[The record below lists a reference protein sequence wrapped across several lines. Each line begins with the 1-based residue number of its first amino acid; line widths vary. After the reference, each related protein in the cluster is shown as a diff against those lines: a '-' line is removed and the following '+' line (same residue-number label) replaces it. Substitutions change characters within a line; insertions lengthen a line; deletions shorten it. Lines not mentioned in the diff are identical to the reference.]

1 MLAYKYSS
9 YIHETHWSMIIRSC
23 HPQIFTKI
31 EPIWR
36 WEHTRLL
43 FQANDY
49 WVLITTLYNI
59 LYKVVI
65 SMCPSLNST
74 CDFVLNS
81 CYTVMLTKPANEQLT
96 YTHRVKTICIPVSA
110 GYYHTII
117 QRVKMD
123 KHQSSAKNVWV
134 LGAAHIHKHAY
145 KL

>member
-9 YIHETHWSMIIRSC
+9 YTHETHWSVIIRSC
-23 HPQIFTKI
+23 HPQIFAKI

-36 WEHTRLL
+36 WENTRLL

-49 WVLITTLYNI
+49 GVLITTSYNI
-59 LYKVVI
+59 LDT
-65 SMCPSLNST
+65 CWLERTSLNST

-81 CYTVMLTKPANEQLT
+81 CYTVMLTKPAKEQLT

-110 GYYHTII
+110 GYYHMII

-123 KHQSSAKNVWV
+123 KNRSSAKNVWM
-134 LGAAHIHKHAY
+134 LGAAHIHKHAH

>member
-9 YIHETHWSMIIRSC
+9 YTHETHWSVIIRSC
-23 HPQIFTKI
+23 HPQIFAKI

-36 WEHTRLL
+36 WENTRLL

-49 WVLITTLYNI
+49 GVLITTSYNI
-59 LYKVVI
+59 LSSQV

-81 CYTVMLTKPANEQLT
+81 CYTVMLTKPAKEQLT
-96 YTHRVKTICIPVSA
+96 YKLFLPCECIPVSA
-110 GYYHTII
+110 GYYHMII

-123 KHQSSAKNVWV
+123 KNRSSAKNVWM

>member
-9 YIHETHWSMIIRSC
+9 YTHETHWSVIIRNC
-23 HPQIFTKI
+23 HPQIFAKI

-36 WEHTRLL
+36 WENTRLL

-49 WVLITTLYNI
+49 GVLITTSYNI
-59 LYKVVI
+59 LSSQV

-81 CYTVMLTKPANEQLT
+81 CYTVMLTKPAKEQLT

-110 GYYHTII
+110 GYYHMII

-123 KHQSSAKNVWV
+123 KNRSSAKNVWM